1 MRCVFAVGSDAGWP
15 VEVWALF
22 STEVEARR
30 HAAAAAYEFTVVPL
44 PVYDSRDDFPTP
56 APAGC
61 ASLKGNV
68 ASDGGRA
75 GFARLIAA
83 GAPDRPPFVGPA
95 ANRVGPVSPTC
106 SWSG

>member
-44 PVYDSRDDFPTP
+44 PVYDSRDDFPRP
-56 APAGC
+56 
-61 ASLKGNV
+61 L
-68 ASDGGRA
+68 R
-75 GFARLIAA
+75 
-83 GAPDRPPFVGPA
+83 PDA
-95 ANRVGPVSPTC
+95 PVSRAMWRATADEPD
-106 SWSG
+106 SRV